1 MHEIISIGKSNF
13 LGSLKQTVN
22 ARELHAFLGNKM
34 HFADWIKKRIA
45 DYGFVENVDYVRVE
59 LAAGLAMAQT
69 GGDFADILHA
79 QKNEAQETSTCDFRQ
94 QGRIEYAL
102 SLDMA
107 KELSMV
113 ERNAKGKQARQYFID
128 CEKRLSGSLKIDFND
143 PLQAAKAFIEAETA
157 RRDAERKLQIA
168 GGALTR
174 LGAAKGSQCLR
185 ESAKLL
191 KWKQTL
197 FIDWL
202 LARKM
207 LFRDAGKQLCV
218 YQEYLGRGWFEY
230 RADEKN
236 GHAFKQVMVTPLGLQ
251 KLAQKLEMA

>member
-1 MHEIISIGKSNF
+1 MTELFVLVNRPVAGQAQ
-13 LGSLKQTVN
+13 QTVN
-22 ARELHAFLGNKM
+22 ARELHAFLEVQTRFN
-34 HFADWIKKRIA
+34 DWIKNRV
-45 DYGFVENVDYVRVE
+45 DEYGFIENQDFITFTENLVN
-59 LAAGLAMAQT
+59 
-69 GGDFADILHA
+69 GG
-79 QKNEAQETSTCDFRQ
+79 R
-94 QGRIEYAL
+94 RIEYAL

-128 CEKRLSGSLKIDFND
+128 CEKRLSGSMKIDFND

-157 RRDAERKLQIA
+157 RRDAERKLLIA

-191 KWKQTL
+191 KWKQTP

-207 LFRDAGKQLCV
+207 LFRDAGRQLCV

-230 RADEKN
+230 RTDEKN

-251 KLAQKLEMA
+251 KLAQKLEIKEAV

>member
-1 MHEIISIGKSNF
+1 MTELFTLVNRPVAGQAQ
-13 LGSLKQTVN
+13 QTVN
-22 ARELHAFLGNKM
+22 ARELHAFLESKQEFSN
-34 HFADWIKKRIA
+34 WIKNRIE
-45 DYGFVENVDYVRVE
+45 DYGFLDGVDF
-59 LAAGLAMAQT
+59 LTNLSKT
-69 GGDFADILHA
+69 
-79 QKNEAQETSTCDFRQ
+79 
-94 QGRIEYAL
+94 QGRPRIDYFL

-113 ERNAKGKQARQYFID
+113 ERNAQGKQARQYFID

-191 KWKQTL
+191 KWQQTA

-202 LARKM
+202 LVKKM

-230 RADEKN
+230 RTDEKN

-251 KLAQKLEMA
+251 KLAQKLEIKEAV

>member
-1 MHEIISIGKSNF
+1 MTELFVLVNRPVAGQAQ
-13 LGSLKQTVN
+13 QTVN
-22 ARELHAFLGNKM
+22 ARELHAFLENRDM
-34 HFADWIKKRIA
+34 FANWIKDRIEQ
-45 DYGFVENVDYVRVE
+45 YGFVENQDLVRYLE
-59 LAAGLAMAQT
+59 NSKKPL
-69 GGDFADILHA
+69 GGRP
-79 QKNEAQETSTCDFRQ
+79 SM
-94 QGRIEYAL
+94 EYAL

-113 ERNAKGKQARQYFID
+113 ERNEKGKRARQYFID

-143 PLQAAKAFIEAETA
+143 PLQAAK
-157 RRDAERKLQIA
+157 
-168 GGALTR
+168 
-174 LGAAKGSQCLR
+174 GSQCLR

-191 KWKQTL
+191 KWQQTP

-202 LARKM
+202 LVKKM

>member
-1 MHEIISIGKSNF
+1 MTELFTLVNRPVAGQAQ
-13 LGSLKQTVN
+13 QTVN
-22 ARELHAFLGNKM
+22 ARELHAFLESKQEFSN
-34 HFADWIKKRIA
+34 WIKNRIE
-45 DYGFVENVDYVRVE
+45 DYGFLDGVDF
-59 LAAGLAMAQT
+59 LTNLSKT
-69 GGDFADILHA
+69 
-79 QKNEAQETSTCDFRQ
+79 
-94 QGRIEYAL
+94 QGRPRIDYFL

-113 ERNAKGKQARQYFID
+113 ERNAQGKQARQYFID
-128 CEKRLSGSLKIDFND
+128 CEKRLSGSLKVDFND

-191 KWKQTL
+191 RWQQTP

-202 LARKM
+202 LVKKM

-230 RADEKN
+230 RTDEKN

-251 KLAQKLEMA
+251 KLAQKLEIKEAV

>member
-1 MHEIISIGKSNF
+1 MTELFTLVNRPVAGQAQ
-13 LGSLKQTVN
+13 QTVN
-22 ARELHAFLGNKM
+22 ARELHAFLESKQEFSN
-34 HFADWIKKRIA
+34 WIKNRIE
-45 DYGFVENVDYVRVE
+45 DYGFLDGVDF
-59 LAAGLAMAQT
+59 LTNLSKT
-69 GGDFADILHA
+69 
-79 QKNEAQETSTCDFRQ
+79 
-94 QGRIEYAL
+94 QGRPRIDYFL

-128 CEKRLSGSLKIDFND
+128 CEKRLSGSLKVDFND

-191 KWKQTL
+191 KWQQTP

-202 LARKM
+202 LVKKM
-207 LFRDAGKQLCV
+207 LFRDAGKRLCV

-230 RADEKN
+230 RTDEKN

-251 KLAQKLEMA
+251 KLAQKLEIKEAV

>member
-1 MHEIISIGKSNF
+1 MTELFVLVNRPVAGQAQ
-13 LGSLKQTVN
+13 QTVN
-22 ARELHAFLGNKM
+22 ARELHAFLENRD
-34 HFADWIKKRIA
+34 HFSTWIKDRISQ
-45 DYGFVENVDYVRVE
+45 YGFVENQDFITFTENLVN
-59 LAAGLAMAQT
+59 
-69 GGDFADILHA
+69 GG
-79 QKNEAQETSTCDFRQ
+79 R
-94 QGRIEYAL
+94 RIEYAL

-128 CEKRLSGSLKIDFND
+128 CEKRLSGSMKIDFND

-157 RRDAERKLQIA
+157 RRDAERKLLIA

-191 KWKQTL
+191 KWKQTP

-207 LFRDAGKQLCV
+207 LFRDAGRQLCV

-230 RADEKN
+230 RTDEKN

-251 KLAQKLEMA
+251 KLAQKLEIKEAV

>member
-1 MHEIISIGKSNF
+1 MTELFVLVNRPVAGQAQ
-13 LGSLKQTVN
+13 QTVN
-22 ARELHAFLGNKM
+22 ARELHAFLESKQEFSN
-34 HFADWIKKRIA
+34 WIKNRIE
-45 DYGFVENVDYVRVE
+45 DYGFLDGVDF
-59 LAAGLAMAQT
+59 LTNLSKT
-69 GGDFADILHA
+69 
-79 QKNEAQETSTCDFRQ
+79 
-94 QGRIEYAL
+94 QGRPRIDYFL

-113 ERNAKGKQARQYFID
+113 ERNAQGKQARQYFID

-191 KWKQTL
+191 KWQQTA

-202 LARKM
+202 LVKKM

-230 RADEKN
+230 RTDEKN

-251 KLAQKLEMA
+251 KLAQKLEVVA

>member
-1 MHEIISIGKSNF
+1 MTELFVLVNRPVAGQAQ
-13 LGSLKQTVN
+13 QTVN
-22 ARELHAFLGNKM
+22 ARELHAFLESKQEFSN
-34 HFADWIKKRIA
+34 WIKNRIE
-45 DYGFVENVDYVRVE
+45 DYGFLDGVDF
-59 LAAGLAMAQT
+59 LTNLSKT
-69 GGDFADILHA
+69 
-79 QKNEAQETSTCDFRQ
+79 
-94 QGRIEYAL
+94 QGRPRIDYFL

-191 KWKQTL
+191 KWQQTP

-202 LARKM
+202 LVKKM

-230 RADEKN
+230 RTDEKN

-251 KLAQKLEMA
+251 KLAQKLEIKEAV

>member
-1 MHEIISIGKSNF
+1 MTELFVLVNRPVAGQAQ
-13 LGSLKQTVN
+13 QTVN
-22 ARELHAFLGNKM
+22 ARELHAFLESKQEFSN
-34 HFADWIKKRIA
+34 WIKNRIE
-45 DYGFVENVDYVRVE
+45 DYGFLDGVDF
-59 LAAGLAMAQT
+59 LTNLSKT
-69 GGDFADILHA
+69 
-79 QKNEAQETSTCDFRQ
+79 
-94 QGRIEYAL
+94 QGRPRIDYFL

-128 CEKRLSGSLKIDFND
+128 CEKRLSGSLKVDFND

-191 KWKQTL
+191 KWQQTP

-202 LARKM
+202 LVKKM
-207 LFRDAGKQLCV
+207 LFRDAGKRLCV

-230 RADEKN
+230 RTDEKN
-236 GHAFKQVMVTPLGLQ
+236 GYAFKQVMVTPLGLQ
-251 KLAQKLEMA
+251 KLAQKLEIKEAV

>member
-1 MHEIISIGKSNF
+1 MTELFVLVNRPVAGQAQ
-13 LGSLKQTVN
+13 QTVN
-22 ARELHAFLGNKM
+22 ARELHAFLESKQEFSN
-34 HFADWIKKRIA
+34 WIKNRIE
-45 DYGFVENVDYVRVE
+45 DYGFLDGVDF
-59 LAAGLAMAQT
+59 LINLSKT
-69 GGDFADILHA
+69 
-79 QKNEAQETSTCDFRQ
+79 
-94 QGRIEYAL
+94 QGRPRIDYFL

-113 ERNAKGKQARQYFID
+113 ERNAQGNQARQYFID

-191 KWKQTL
+191 KWQQKA

-202 LARKM
+202 LVKKM
-207 LFRDAGKQLCV
+207 LFRDAGKRLCV

-230 RADEKN
+230 RTDEKN

-251 KLAQKLEMA
+251 KLAQKLEVVA

>member
-1 MHEIISIGKSNF
+1 MTELFTLVNRPVAGQAQ
-13 LGSLKQTVN
+13 QTVN
-22 ARELHAFLGNKM
+22 ARELHAFLESKQEFSN
-34 HFADWIKKRIA
+34 WIKNRIE
-45 DYGFVENVDYVRVE
+45 DYGFLDGVDF
-59 LAAGLAMAQT
+59 LTNLSKT
-69 GGDFADILHA
+69 
-79 QKNEAQETSTCDFRQ
+79 
-94 QGRIEYAL
+94 QGRPRIDYFL

-128 CEKRLSGSLKIDFND
+128 CEKRLSGSLKVDFND

-191 KWKQTL
+191 KWQQTP

-202 LARKM
+202 LVKKM

-251 KLAQKLEMA
+251 KLAQKLEIKEAV

>member
-1 MHEIISIGKSNF
+1 MTELFVLVNRPVAGQAQ
-13 LGSLKQTVN
+13 QTVN
-22 ARELHAFLGNKM
+22 ARELHAFLESKQEFSN
-34 HFADWIKKRIA
+34 WIKNRIE
-45 DYGFVENVDYVRVE
+45 DYGFLDGVDF
-59 LAAGLAMAQT
+59 LTNLSKT
-69 GGDFADILHA
+69 
-79 QKNEAQETSTCDFRQ
+79 
-94 QGRIEYAL
+94 QGRPRIDYFL

-113 ERNAKGKQARQYFID
+113 ERNAQGKQARQYFID
-128 CEKRLSGSLKIDFND
+128 CEKRLSGSLKVDFND

-191 KWKQTL
+191 KWQQTA

-202 LARKM
+202 LVKKM

-230 RADEKN
+230 RTDEKN

-251 KLAQKLEMA
+251 KLAQKLEIKEAV

>member
-1 MHEIISIGKSNF
+1 MTELFVLVNRPVAGQAQ
-13 LGSLKQTVN
+13 QTVN
-22 ARELHAFLGNKM
+22 ARELHAFLESKQEFSN
-34 HFADWIKKRIA
+34 WIKNRIE
-45 DYGFVENVDYVRVE
+45 DYGFLDGVDF
-59 LAAGLAMAQT
+59 LTNLSKT
-69 GGDFADILHA
+69 
-79 QKNEAQETSTCDFRQ
+79 
-94 QGRIEYAL
+94 QGRPRIDYFL

-128 CEKRLSGSLKIDFND
+128 CEKRLSGSLKVDFND

-191 KWKQTL
+191 KWQQTP

-202 LARKM
+202 LVKKM
-207 LFRDAGKQLCV
+207 LFRDAGKRLCV

-230 RADEKN
+230 RTDEKN

-251 KLAQKLEMA
+251 KLAQKLEIKEAV

>member
-1 MHEIISIGKSNF
+1 MTQIIPIGKSDF
-13 LGSLKQTVN
+13 AGCPKQTVT
-22 ARELHAFLGNKM
+22 ARELHAFLENRD
-34 HFADWIKKRIA
+34 HFSTWIKDRISQ
-45 DYGFVENVDYVRVE
+45 YGFVENQDFVIASGNSEAIRGGHNRLDY
-59 LAAGLAMAQT
+59 
-69 GGDFADILHA
+69 F
-79 QKNEAQETSTCDFRQ
+79 
-94 QGRIEYAL
+94 L

-191 KWKQTL
+191 KWKQTP

>member
-1 MHEIISIGKSNF
+1 MSELFVLVNRPVNGQAQ
-13 LGSLKQTVN
+13 QTVN
-22 ARELHAFLGNKM
+22 ARELHAFLENRD
-34 HFADWIKKRIA
+34 HFATWIKDRIEQ
-45 DYGFVENVDYVRVE
+45 YGFVENQDFVSFSE
-59 LAAGLAMAQT
+59 IPEN
-69 GGDFADILHA
+69 GG
-79 QKNEAQETSTCDFRQ
+79 R
-94 QGRIEYAL
+94 RIEYAL

-113 ERNAKGKQARQYFID
+113 ERNAQGKQARQYFIE
-128 CEKRLSGSLKIDFND
+128 CEKRLSGSLKVDFND

-157 RRDAERKLQIA
+157 RRDAERKLLIA

-191 KWKQTL
+191 KWKQTP

-207 LFRDAGKQLCV
+207 LFRDAGRQLCV

-230 RADEKN
+230 RTDEKN

>member
-1 MHEIISIGKSNF
+1 MTELLTYLINVDLIMTELFVLVNRPVAGQAQ
-13 LGSLKQTVN
+13 QTVN
-22 ARELHAFLGNKM
+22 ARELHAFLESKQEFSN
-34 HFADWIKKRIA
+34 WIKNRIE
-45 DYGFVENVDYVRVE
+45 DYGFLDGVDF
-59 LAAGLAMAQT
+59 LTNLSKT
-69 GGDFADILHA
+69 
-79 QKNEAQETSTCDFRQ
+79 
-94 QGRIEYAL
+94 QGRPRIDYFL

-191 KWKQTL
+191 KWQQTP

-202 LARKM
+202 LVKKM

-230 RADEKN
+230 RTDEKN

-251 KLAQKLEMA
+251 KLAQKLEVVA

>member
-1 MHEIISIGKSNF
+1 MTELFTLVNRPVAGQAQ
-13 LGSLKQTVN
+13 QTVN
-22 ARELHAFLGNKM
+22 ARELHAFLEVQTRFN
-34 HFADWIKKRIA
+34 DWIKNRV
-45 DYGFVENVDYVRVE
+45 DEYGFIENQDFITFTENLVN
-59 LAAGLAMAQT
+59 
-69 GGDFADILHA
+69 GG
-79 QKNEAQETSTCDFRQ
+79 R
-94 QGRIEYAL
+94 RIEYAL

-191 KWKQTL
+191 KWKQTP

-207 LFRDAGKQLCV
+207 LFRDAGRQLCV

-230 RADEKN
+230 RTDEKN

-251 KLAQKLEMA
+251 KLAQKLEIKEAV

>member
-1 MHEIISIGKSNF
+1 MTELFVLVNRPVAGQAQ
-13 LGSLKQTVN
+13 QTVN
-22 ARELHAFLGNKM
+22 ARELHAFLEVQTRFN
-34 HFADWIKKRIA
+34 DWIKNRV
-45 DYGFVENVDYVRVE
+45 DEYGFIENQDFITFTENLVN
-59 LAAGLAMAQT
+59 
-69 GGDFADILHA
+69 GG
-79 QKNEAQETSTCDFRQ
+79 R
-94 QGRIEYAL
+94 RIEYAL

-128 CEKRLSGSLKIDFND
+128 CEKRLSGSMKIDFND

-157 RRDAERKLQIA
+157 RRDAERKLLIA

-191 KWKQTL
+191 KWKQTP

-202 LARKM
+202 LVKKM

-230 RADEKN
+230 RTDEKN

>member
-1 MHEIISIGKSNF
+1 MTELFTLVNRPVAGQAQ
-13 LGSLKQTVN
+13 QTVN
-22 ARELHAFLGNKM
+22 ARELHVFLEVQTRFN
-34 HFADWIKKRIA
+34 DWIKNRV
-45 DYGFVENVDYVRVE
+45 DEYGFIENQDFITFTENLVN
-59 LAAGLAMAQT
+59 
-69 GGDFADILHA
+69 GG
-79 QKNEAQETSTCDFRQ
+79 R
-94 QGRIEYAL
+94 RIEYAL

-113 ERNAKGKQARQYFID
+113 ERNEKGKQARQYFID
-128 CEKRLSGSLKIDFND
+128 CEKRLSGSMKIDFND

-157 RRDAERKLQIA
+157 RRDAERKLLIA

-191 KWKQTL
+191 KWKQTP

-207 LFRDAGKQLCV
+207 LFRDAGRQLCV

-230 RADEKN
+230 RTDEKN

-251 KLAQKLEMA
+251 KLAQKLEVVA

>member
-1 MHEIISIGKSNF
+1 MTELFTLVNRPVAGQAQ
-13 LGSLKQTVN
+13 QTVN
-22 ARELHAFLGNKM
+22 ARELHAFLESKQEFSN
-34 HFADWIKKRIA
+34 WIKNRIE
-45 DYGFVENVDYVRVE
+45 DYGFLDGVDF
-59 LAAGLAMAQT
+59 LTNLSKT
-69 GGDFADILHA
+69 
-79 QKNEAQETSTCDFRQ
+79 
-94 QGRIEYAL
+94 QGRPRIDYFL

-113 ERNAKGKQARQYFID
+113 ERNAQGKQARQYFID
-128 CEKRLSGSLKIDFND
+128 CEKRLSGSLKVDFND

-191 KWKQTL
+191 KWQQTP

-202 LARKM
+202 LVKKM

-218 YQEYLGRGWFEY
+218 YQEYLGRDWFEY
-230 RADEKN
+230 RTDEKN

-251 KLAQKLEMA
+251 KLAQKLEIKEAV

>member
-1 MHEIISIGKSNF
+1 MTELFVLVNRPVAGQAQ
-13 LGSLKQTVN
+13 QTVN
-22 ARELHAFLGNKM
+22 ARELHAFLESKQEFSN
-34 HFADWIKKRIA
+34 WIKNRIE
-45 DYGFVENVDYVRVE
+45 DYGFLDGVDF
-59 LAAGLAMAQT
+59 LTNLSKT
-69 GGDFADILHA
+69 
-79 QKNEAQETSTCDFRQ
+79 
-94 QGRIEYAL
+94 QGRPRIDYFL

-113 ERNAKGKQARQYFID
+113 ERNAQGKQARQYFID
-128 CEKRLSGSLKIDFND
+128 CEKRLSGSLKVDFND

-191 KWKQTL
+191 KWQQKA

-202 LARKM
+202 LVKKM

-230 RADEKN
+230 RTDEKN

-251 KLAQKLEMA
+251 KLAQKLEIKEAV

>member
-1 MHEIISIGKSNF
+1 MTELFTLVNRPVAGQAQ
-13 LGSLKQTVN
+13 QTVN
-22 ARELHAFLGNKM
+22 ARELHAFLESKQEFSN
-34 HFADWIKKRIA
+34 WIKNRIE
-45 DYGFVENVDYVRVE
+45 DYGFLDGVDF
-59 LAAGLAMAQT
+59 LTNLSKT
-69 GGDFADILHA
+69 
-79 QKNEAQETSTCDFRQ
+79 
-94 QGRIEYAL
+94 QGRPRIDYFL

-113 ERNAKGKQARQYFID
+113 ERNAQGKQARQYFID

-191 KWKQTL
+191 KWQQTP

-202 LARKM
+202 LVKKM

-230 RADEKN
+230 RTDEKN

-251 KLAQKLEMA
+251 KLAQKLEIKEAV

>member
-1 MHEIISIGKSNF
+1 MSELFVLVNRPVAGQAQ
-13 LGSLKQTVN
+13 QTVN
-22 ARELHAFLGNKM
+22 ARELHAFLESKQEFSN
-34 HFADWIKKRIA
+34 WIKNRIE
-45 DYGFVENVDYVRVE
+45 DYGFLDGVDF
-59 LAAGLAMAQT
+59 LTNLSKT
-69 GGDFADILHA
+69 
-79 QKNEAQETSTCDFRQ
+79 
-94 QGRIEYAL
+94 QGRPRIDYFL

-113 ERNAKGKQARQYFID
+113 ERNAQGKQARQYFID
-128 CEKRLSGSLKIDFND
+128 CEKRLSGSLKVDFND

-191 KWKQTL
+191 KWQQTP

-202 LARKM
+202 LVKKM

-230 RADEKN
+230 RTDEKN

-251 KLAQKLEMA
+251 KLAQKLEIKEAV

>member
-1 MHEIISIGKSNF
+1 MTELFVLVNRPVAGQAQ
-13 LGSLKQTVN
+13 QTVN
-22 ARELHAFLGNKM
+22 ARELHAFLEVQTRFN
-34 HFADWIKKRIA
+34 DWIKNRV
-45 DYGFVENVDYVRVE
+45 DEYGFIENQDFIAFTENLVN
-59 LAAGLAMAQT
+59 
-69 GGDFADILHA
+69 GG
-79 QKNEAQETSTCDFRQ
+79 R
-94 QGRIEYAL
+94 RIEYAL

-113 ERNAKGKQARQYFID
+113 ERNEKGKRARQYFID

-191 KWKQTL
+191 KWQQTP

-202 LARKM
+202 LVKKM

-251 KLAQKLEMA
+251 KLAQKLEVVA

>member
-1 MHEIISIGKSNF
+1 MTELFVLVNRPVAGQAQ
-13 LGSLKQTVN
+13 QTVN
-22 ARELHAFLGNKM
+22 ARELHAFLESKQEFSN
-34 HFADWIKKRIA
+34 WIKNRIE
-45 DYGFVENVDYVRVE
+45 DYGFLDGVDF
-59 LAAGLAMAQT
+59 LTNLSKT
-69 GGDFADILHA
+69 
-79 QKNEAQETSTCDFRQ
+79 
-94 QGRIEYAL
+94 QGRPRIDYFL

-113 ERNAKGKQARQYFID
+113 ERNAQGKQARQYFID
-128 CEKRLSGSLKIDFND
+128 CEKRLSGSMKIDFND

-157 RRDAERKLQIA
+157 RRDAERKLLIA

-191 KWKQTL
+191 KWQQTP

-202 LARKM
+202 LVKKM

-230 RADEKN
+230 RTDEKN

-251 KLAQKLEMA
+251 KLAQKLEVVA

>member
-1 MHEIISIGKSNF
+1 MTELFVLVNRPVAGQAQ
-13 LGSLKQTVN
+13 QTVN
-22 ARELHAFLGNKM
+22 ARELHAFLESKQEFSN
-34 HFADWIKKRIA
+34 WIKNRIE
-45 DYGFVENVDYVRVE
+45 DYGFLDGVDF
-59 LAAGLAMAQT
+59 LTNLSKT
-69 GGDFADILHA
+69 
-79 QKNEAQETSTCDFRQ
+79 
-94 QGRIEYAL
+94 QGRPRIDYFL

-113 ERNAKGKQARQYFID
+113 ERNAQGKQARQYFID
-128 CEKRLSGSLKIDFND
+128 CEKRLSGSLKVDFND

-191 KWKQTL
+191 KWQQTA

-202 LARKM
+202 LVKKM

-230 RADEKN
+230 RTDEKN
-236 GHAFKQVMVTPLGLQ
+236 GHAFQQVMVTPLGLQ
-251 KLAQKLEMA
+251 KLAQKLEIKEAV

>member
-1 MHEIISIGKSNF
+1 MTELFVLVNRPVAGQAQ
-13 LGSLKQTVN
+13 QTVN
-22 ARELHAFLGNKM
+22 ARELHAFLESKQEFSN
-34 HFADWIKKRIA
+34 WIKNRIE
-45 DYGFVENVDYVRVE
+45 DYGFLDGVDF
-59 LAAGLAMAQT
+59 LTNLSKT
-69 GGDFADILHA
+69 
-79 QKNEAQETSTCDFRQ
+79 
-94 QGRIEYAL
+94 QGRPRIDYFL

-113 ERNAKGKQARQYFID
+113 ERNAKGKRARQYFID
-128 CEKRLSGSLKIDFND
+128 CEKRLSGSLKVDFND

-191 KWKQTL
+191 KWQQTP

-202 LARKM
+202 LVKKM

-230 RADEKN
+230 RTDEKN

-251 KLAQKLEMA
+251 KLAQKLEIKEAV

>member
-1 MHEIISIGKSNF
+1 MSELFVLVNRPVNGQAQ
-13 LGSLKQTVN
+13 QTVN
-22 ARELHAFLGNKM
+22 ARELHAFLENHD
-34 HFADWIKKRIA
+34 HFSTWIKDRIEQ
-45 DYGFVENVDYVRVE
+45 YGFVENQDFVSFSE
-59 LAAGLAMAQT
+59 IPEN
-69 GGDFADILHA
+69 GG
-79 QKNEAQETSTCDFRQ
+79 R
-94 QGRIEYAL
+94 RIEYAL

-113 ERNAKGKQARQYFID
+113 ERNAQGKQARQYFIE
-128 CEKRLSGSLKIDFND
+128 CEKRLSGSLKVDFND

-157 RRDAERKLQIA
+157 RRDAERKLLIA

-191 KWKQTL
+191 KWKQTP

-207 LFRDAGKQLCV
+207 LFRDAGRQLCV

-230 RADEKN
+230 RTDEKN

>member
-1 MHEIISIGKSNF
+1 MTELFVLVNRPVAGQAQ
-13 LGSLKQTVN
+13 QTVN
-22 ARELHAFLGNKM
+22 ARELHAFLESKQEFSN
-34 HFADWIKKRIA
+34 WIKNRIE
-45 DYGFVENVDYVRVE
+45 DYGFLDGVDF
-59 LAAGLAMAQT
+59 LTNLSKT
-69 GGDFADILHA
+69 
-79 QKNEAQETSTCDFRQ
+79 
-94 QGRIEYAL
+94 QGRPRIDYFL

-113 ERNAKGKQARQYFID
+113 ERNAQGKQARQYFID
-128 CEKRLSGSLKIDFND
+128 CEKRLSGSLKVDFND

-157 RRDAERKLQIA
+157 RRNAERKLQIA

-191 KWKQTL
+191 KWQQTP

-202 LARKM
+202 LVKKM

-230 RADEKN
+230 RTDEKN

-251 KLAQKLEMA
+251 KLAQKLEVVA

>member
-1 MHEIISIGKSNF
+1 MTELFVLVNRPVAGQAQ
-13 LGSLKQTVN
+13 QTVN
-22 ARELHAFLGNKM
+22 ARELHAFLENRD
-34 HFADWIKKRIA
+34 HFSTWIKDRISQ
-45 DYGFVENVDYVRVE
+45 YGFVENQDFVSFSE
-59 LAAGLAMAQT
+59 IPEN
-69 GGDFADILHA
+69 GG
-79 QKNEAQETSTCDFRQ
+79 R
-94 QGRIEYAL
+94 RIEYAL

-113 ERNAKGKQARQYFID
+113 ERNTKGKQARQYFID
-128 CEKRLSGSLKIDFND
+128 CEKRLSGSLKVDFND

-191 KWKQTL
+191 KWQQTP

-202 LARKM
+202 LVKKM

-230 RADEKN
+230 RTDEKN

-251 KLAQKLEMA
+251 KLAQKLEIKEAV

>member
-1 MHEIISIGKSNF
+1 MTELFVLVNRPVAGQAQ
-13 LGSLKQTVN
+13 QTVN
-22 ARELHAFLGNKM
+22 ARELHAFLESKQEFSN
-34 HFADWIKKRIA
+34 WIKNRIE
-45 DYGFVENVDYVRVE
+45 DYGFLDGVDF
-59 LAAGLAMAQT
+59 LTNLSKT
-69 GGDFADILHA
+69 
-79 QKNEAQETSTCDFRQ
+79 
-94 QGRIEYAL
+94 QGRPRIDYFL

-113 ERNAKGKQARQYFID
+113 ERNAQGKQARQYFID
-128 CEKRLSGSLKIDFND
+128 CEKRLSGSLKVDFND

-191 KWKQTL
+191 KWQQKA

-202 LARKM
+202 LVKKM
-207 LFRDAGKQLCV
+207 LFRHAGKQLCV

-230 RADEKN
+230 RTDEKN

-251 KLAQKLEMA
+251 KLAQKLEIKEAV

>member
-1 MHEIISIGKSNF
+1 MTELFTLVNRPVAGQAQ
-13 LGSLKQTVN
+13 QTVN
-22 ARELHAFLGNKM
+22 ARELHAFLESKQEFSN
-34 HFADWIKKRIA
+34 WIKNRIE
-45 DYGFVENVDYVRVE
+45 DYGFLDGVDF
-59 LAAGLAMAQT
+59 LTNLSKT
-69 GGDFADILHA
+69 
-79 QKNEAQETSTCDFRQ
+79 
-94 QGRIEYAL
+94 QGRPRIDYFL

-191 KWKQTL
+191 KWQQTP

-202 LARKM
+202 LVKKM

-230 RADEKN
+230 RTDEKN

-251 KLAQKLEMA
+251 KLAQKLEIKEAV

>member
-1 MHEIISIGKSNF
+1 MTELFTLVNRPVAGQAQ
-13 LGSLKQTVN
+13 QTVN
-22 ARELHAFLGNKM
+22 ARELHAFLESKQEFSN
-34 HFADWIKKRIA
+34 WIKNRIE
-45 DYGFVENVDYVRVE
+45 DYGFLDGVDF
-59 LAAGLAMAQT
+59 LTNLSKT
-69 GGDFADILHA
+69 
-79 QKNEAQETSTCDFRQ
+79 
-94 QGRIEYAL
+94 QGRPRIDYFL

-113 ERNAKGKQARQYFID
+113 ERNAQGKQARQYFID
-128 CEKRLSGSLKIDFND
+128 CEKRLSGSLKVDFND

-191 KWKQTL
+191 KWQQTP

-202 LARKM
+202 LVKKM

-230 RADEKN
+230 RTDEKN

-251 KLAQKLEMA
+251 KLAQKLEIKEAV

>member
-1 MHEIISIGKSNF
+1 MTELFVLVNRPVAGQAQ
-13 LGSLKQTVN
+13 QTVN
-22 ARELHAFLGNKM
+22 ARELHAFLEVQTRFN
-34 HFADWIKKRIA
+34 DWIKNRV
-45 DYGFVENVDYVRVE
+45 DEYGFIENQDFITFTENLVN
-59 LAAGLAMAQT
+59 
-69 GGDFADILHA
+69 GG
-79 QKNEAQETSTCDFRQ
+79 R
-94 QGRIEYAL
+94 RIEYAL

-128 CEKRLSGSLKIDFND
+128 CEKRLSGSMKIDFND

-157 RRDAERKLQIA
+157 RRDAERKLLIA

-191 KWKQTL
+191 KWKQTP

-207 LFRDAGKQLCV
+207 LFRDAGRQLCV
-218 YQEYLGRGWFEY
+218 YQE
-230 RADEKN
+230 
-236 GHAFKQVMVTPLGLQ
+236 
-251 KLAQKLEMA
+251 

>member
-1 MHEIISIGKSNF
+1 MTELFVLVNRPVAGQAQ
-13 LGSLKQTVN
+13 QTVN
-22 ARELHAFLGNKM
+22 ARELHAFLESKQEFSN
-34 HFADWIKKRIA
+34 WIKNRIE
-45 DYGFVENVDYVRVE
+45 DYGFLDGVDF
-59 LAAGLAMAQT
+59 LTNLSKT
-69 GGDFADILHA
+69 
-79 QKNEAQETSTCDFRQ
+79 
-94 QGRIEYAL
+94 QGRPRIDYFL

-128 CEKRLSGSLKIDFND
+128 CEKRLSGSLKVDFND

-157 RRDAERKLQIA
+157 RRDAERKLLIA

-191 KWKQTL
+191 KWKQTP

-207 LFRDAGKQLCV
+207 LFRDAGRQLCV

-230 RADEKN
+230 RTDEKN

-251 KLAQKLEMA
+251 KLAQKLEVVA

>member
-1 MHEIISIGKSNF
+1 MTELFVLVNRPVAGQAQ
-13 LGSLKQTVN
+13 QTVN
-22 ARELHAFLGNKM
+22 ARELHAFLENRD
-34 HFADWIKKRIA
+34 HFATWIKDRIEQ
-45 DYGFVENVDYVRVE
+45 YGFVENQDFVSFSE
-59 LAAGLAMAQT
+59 IPEN
-69 GGDFADILHA
+69 GG
-79 QKNEAQETSTCDFRQ
+79 R
-94 QGRIEYAL
+94 RIEYAL

-128 CEKRLSGSLKIDFND
+128 CEKRLSGSLKVDFND

-191 KWKQTL
+191 KWQQTP

-202 LARKM
+202 LVKKM

-230 RADEKN
+230 RTDEKN

-251 KLAQKLEMA
+251 KLAQKLEVVA

>member
-1 MHEIISIGKSNF
+1 MTELFVLVNRPVAGQAQ
-13 LGSLKQTVN
+13 QTVN
-22 ARELHAFLGNKM
+22 VRELHAFLESKQEFSN
-34 HFADWIKKRIA
+34 WIKNRIE
-45 DYGFVENVDYVRVE
+45 DYGFLDGVDF
-59 LAAGLAMAQT
+59 LTNLSKT
-69 GGDFADILHA
+69 
-79 QKNEAQETSTCDFRQ
+79 
-94 QGRIEYAL
+94 QGRPRIDYFL

-113 ERNAKGKQARQYFID
+113 ERNAQGKQARQYFID
-128 CEKRLSGSLKIDFND
+128 CEKRLSGSLKVDFND

-191 KWKQTL
+191 KWQQKA

-202 LARKM
+202 LVKKM

-230 RADEKN
+230 RTDEKN

-251 KLAQKLEMA
+251 KLAQKLEIKEAV